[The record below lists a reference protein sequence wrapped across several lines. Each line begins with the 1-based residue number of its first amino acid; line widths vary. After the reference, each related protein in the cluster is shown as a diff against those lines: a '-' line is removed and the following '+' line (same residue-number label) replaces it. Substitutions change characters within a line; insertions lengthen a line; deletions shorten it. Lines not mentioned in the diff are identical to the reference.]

1 MKIVVLDGYTLNPGD
16 VSWDGLKALGDFTV
30 YDRTASD
37 PSEAALILERIGD
50 AGAVFTNKTPLTRD
64 IIAKAP
70 NIKFIGVMATGFNTV
85 DTVAAKEKGIPV
97 CNVPIYGTMAVA
109 QTAIALLLEIC
120 HHVGEHN
127 RAVQNGDWI
136 KCVDYCFW
144 NYPLIELDGKTMG
157 IIGLGRIGRATAR
170 AAQGLGMKI
179 LAYDEIQDKSLES
192 DTLSYCSLDKLLAES
207 DVVVLHCPQ
216 TPTNTGMINKAAIA
230 KMKDGVYIIN
240 NSRGP
245 LINEPDLAEA
255 LKSGKVA
262 WAAVDVISAEPMV
275 KGNPLLG
282 IPNCIITPHLSWA
295 PQASRAR
302 LMGTLVDNLKAFQAG
317 KPINVVNP

>member
-16 VSWDGLKALGDFTV
+16 LTWDGLKSLGDVTV

-37 PSEAALILERIGD
+37 PSEKDLILSRIGD
-50 AGAVFTNKTPLTRD
+50 AEIVFTNKTPLTRE
-64 IIAKAP
+64 IIDKSP
-70 NIKFIGVMATGFNTV
+70 KLKFIGVMATGFNTV
-85 DTVAAKEKGIPV
+85 DTAAAKAKGIPV
-97 CNVPIYGTMAVA
+97 SNVPVYGTAAVA

-127 RAVQNGDWI
+127 RSVQNGDWI
-136 KCVDYCFW
+136 KCSDYSYW

-157 IIGLGRIGRATAR
+157 IIGLGRIGKGTAR
-170 AAQGLGMKI
+170 IAQAMGMKV
-179 LAYDEIQDKSLES
+179 LAYDEYKDAALES
-192 DTLSYCSLDKLLAES
+192 ATLKYAALDDLLAKS

-216 TPTNTGMINKAAIA
+216 TPATTGIVNKSTIA
-230 KMKDGVYIIN
+230 KMKDGVIIIN

-245 LINEPDLAEA
+245 LINEQDLVDA

-262 WAAVDVISAEPMV
+262 AAGLDVIAAEPMA
-275 KGNPLLG
+275 KDSPLLG
-282 IPNCIITPHLSWA
+282 VPNCIVTPHLSWA
-295 PQASRAR
+295 PLASRGR
-302 LMGTLVDNLKAFQAG
+302 LMNTLVDNLKAFMAG